1 MELLEDILKNN
12 SIDCVLNKNVN
23 NLVVNEVQAKQNEV
37 IEFKDSYNK
46 SRLISY
52 IIGKTN
58 NCINSNELEEID
70 NKFHDLQTKIFINK
84 NIIKNTKFFIKKIFT
99 KGILHN
105 IDNTI
110 KETNKI
116 YYSYPDLL
124 EELRKYNVEIDEN
137 IFKLAMQELIL
148 NKEVFY
154 NKFNK
159 SGYIVMKGIY
169 FIFKSNEFENVEI
182 PFEFNVYP
190 FHTKINSLKN
200 YYNYS
205 IDTN

>member
-1 MELLEDILKNN
+1 MFYKENQDSDLRKLELATEKINKIELLEKYNENN
-12 SIDCVLNKNVN
+12 SIDCVLNKNIN
-23 NLVVNEVQAKQNEV
+23 SLIIDESQAKQNEV

-52 IIGKTN
+52 INIETN
-58 NCINSNELEEID
+58 DCINSNKLEVIE

-99 KGILHN
+99 KGLLRN

-116 YYSYPDLL
+116 YYSYSDLL
-124 EELRKYNVEIDEN
+124 EELKKYNTEIDEN
-137 IFKLAMQELIL
+137 IFKLSLQELIL
-148 NKEVFY
+148 NKEIFY

-169 FIFKSNEFENVEI
+169 L
-182 PFEFNVYP
+182 Y
-190 FHTKINSLKN
+190 LKTMN
-200 YYNYS
+200 LKM
-205 IDTN
+205 